1 MKAQPAKNNHYLVAI
16 PFGYSIS
23 DVTLRKSS
31 QWSVLDLIV
40 IRRIARERVTLDDLV
55 AESNLNRQLLIQII
69 LPFIKLDWITLVQ
82 DENKIYLQITAYGLR
97 VADLKSLPQSPKKI
111 NTKREFIVNFTNGD
125 HIGLLNNN
133 INLYSYTQVK
143 EFERTYDNFIFLD
156 DISNNHFKIIDVNK
170 AEKCI
175 IKDDEEIVTYIP
187 PVNLF
192 LTTSDYKYVVFNINV
207 VKGVVHSS
215 FKTKFDNE
223 QSENSKGIFSATSLK
238 QISNHI
244 AERLHAKS
252 KASVR
257 KVNSSYTPLDLEPSY
272 EFNILR
278 ENIELI
284 LGSTKHLENFKSAFN
299 DSKSYVIIH
308 STFIGK
314 WNFNFTIDSII
325 SALKRG
331 VIVYLLWGK
340 DQMIEDDSNFDA
352 IKEYFEKIENDYY
365 GLFYLHKIQTGSHA
379 KFIIFDTQES
389 DCISIIG
396 SCNWFYTNFDRYEG
410 SVLIKDNDFAKKLLN
425 LAASIATGRSYLS
438 NELTKKL
445 SRLSNQIPPSKS
457 LEGHE
462 DDQIAKVNLLLKYD
476 HYKVLNLA
484 QRAKERIYILSDK
497 ISFNINR
504 AVWAGLKHSKAQ
516 KIKAWYTS
524 DSEQLTHDQIQRF
537 SQTLKNEV
545 NEKINLKHDTSRK
558 RNHSKILAW
567 DKNHIVITS
576 LNWLSA
582 NSLST
587 QANDFDNNHEIG
599 VYINHPKI
607 EQEFVQHF
615 NGS

>member
-1 MKAQPAKNNHYLVAI
+1 MKAKALKNNHYLVAI

-31 QWSVLDLIV
+31 QWSILDLII
-40 IRRIARERVTLDDLV
+40 IRRIASERVTLDDLV
-55 AESNLNRQLLIQII
+55 NESNLNRQLLIQII
-69 LPFIKLDWITLVQ
+69 LPFIKLDWITLIQ
-82 DENKIYLQITAYGLR
+82 DGNDIFLQITAYGMR

-111 NTKREFIVNFTNGD
+111 NTKRDFIVNFINGD
-125 HIGLLNNN
+125 HIGLINNN
-133 INLYSYTQVK
+133 INLYSYAQIS
-143 EFERTYDNFIFLD
+143 EFQKIYDNFIFLTD
-156 DISNNHFKIIDVNK
+156 VGYNHFKIVDVNK
-170 AEKCI
+170 FEKCI
-175 IKDDEEIVTYIP
+175 LKDDEEIVNYEP

-192 LTTSDYKYVVFNINV
+192 LTTSDYKYVVFNVSV

-215 FKTKFDNE
+215 FKTKFDNDY
-223 QSENSKGIFSATSLK
+223 SEDSKGIFSVTSLK

-244 AERLHAKS
+244 AEKIHVKNKPL
-252 KASVR
+252 VQ
-257 KVNSSYTPLDLEPSY
+257 KVDFRYTPLELEPSY

-284 LGSTKHLENFKSAFN
+284 LGSKRHLEYFKLAFK

-314 WNFNFTIDSII
+314 WNFNLTIDSII

-331 VIVYLLWGK
+331 VVVYLLWGK
-340 DQMIEDDSNFDA
+340 DQMIEDDTNFNS
-352 IKEYFEKIENDYY
+352 IKEYFEKIESDYY

-379 KFIIFDTQES
+379 KFIIFDTQDS
-389 DCISIIG
+389 DYISIVG

-445 SRLSNQIPPSKS
+445 SRLSSQIPPSKN
-457 LEGHE
+457 LEHYE
-462 DDQIAKVNLLLKYD
+462 VSKIAKVNLLLKYD

-504 AVWAGLKHSKAQ
+504 AVWDGLKHSKAN

-537 SQTLKNEV
+537 SESLRNEV
-545 NEKINLKHDTSRK
+545 NEKIYLKHDTSLK

-576 LNWLSA
+576 LNWLSS
-582 NSLST
+582 NSSSN
-587 QANDFDNNHEIG
+587 QANNFDNNHELG
-599 VYINHPKI
+599 VYINYPKI
-607 EQEFVQHF
+607 EQEFVKDF
-615 NGS
+615 TGS

>member
-1 MKAQPAKNNHYLVAI
+1 
-16 PFGYSIS
+16 
-23 DVTLRKSS
+23 
-31 QWSVLDLIV
+31 
-40 IRRIARERVTLDDLV
+40 
-55 AESNLNRQLLIQII
+55 
-69 LPFIKLDWITLVQ
+69 LDWITLIQ
-82 DENKIYLQITAYGLR
+82 DENHIYLQITVYGLR
-97 VADLKSLPQSPKKI
+97 VAGLKSLPQSPKKI
-111 NTKREFIVNFTNGD
+111 NTKREFIVNFINGD

-133 INLYSYTQVK
+133 VNLYSYTQIK
-143 EFERTYDNFIFLD
+143 EFEKTYDNFIFFD

-175 IKDDEEIVTYIP
+175 LKNDEEIVNYTP

-192 LTTSDYKYVVFNINV
+192 LTTNDYKYVVFNINV
-207 VKGVVHSS
+207 VKGAVHSS

-223 QSENSKGIFSATSLK
+223 QSEDSKGIFSATSLK

-244 AERLHAKS
+244 AKKLHTTS
-252 KASVR
+252 MTPIR
-257 KVNSSYTPLDLEPSY
+257 KINSSYTPLELEPSY
-272 EFNILR
+272 EFKILR

-284 LGSTKHLENFKSAFN
+284 LGSNKHLENFKSAFN

-325 SALKRG
+325 SALNRG
-331 VIVYLLWGK
+331 VVVYLLWGK
-340 DQMIEDDSNFDA
+340 DQMIEDDKNFDA
-352 IKEYFEKIENDYY
+352 IKEYFEKIESDYY
-365 GLFYLHKIQTGSHA
+365 GLFYLHKIQTGSHS
-379 KFIIFDTQES
+379 KFIIFDTIDT
-389 DCISIIG
+389 DCTSIVG

-445 SRLSNQIPPSKS
+445 TRLSNQIPPSKS
-457 LEGHE
+457 LEEYE
-462 DDQIAKVNLLLKYD
+462 DDKIAKVNLLLKND

-504 AVWAGLKHSKAQ
+504 AVWEGLKHSKAK
-516 KIKAWYTS
+516 KIQAWYTS
-524 DSEQLTHDQIQRF
+524 DSEQLTHDQIQTF

-545 NEKINLKHDTSRK
+545 NEKINLKHDTSKK

-582 NSLST
+582 NSSST
-587 QANDFDNNHEIG
+587 QTNDFDNNHELG
-599 VYINHPKI
+599 VYINYPRI
-607 EQEFVQHF
+607 EQEFVLHLK
-615 NGS
+615 GS